1 MKNCCFIIP
10 YFGTL
15 PNYFQLFL
23 NSCACNKDFNWL
35 VFTDDAGIYIYPE
48 NVTRIEMTFGQLKAL
63 IQSKFDFPVCLD
75 APYKLCDYKPAY
87 GYIFE
92 SYLTDYRFW
101 GHCDVDTIIGD
112 LNKFLSNDFM
122 EQYDKIFCLGHM
134 TIYKNT
140 IENNRIFMSTFKGE
154 LLYKEVFQT
163 PEIKTF
169 DEEWRDERNIN
180 QIFLANKKKVYQND
194 HSLNFSTYFTNFYR
208 TIYTGKEIS
217 PEGRG
222 FVVESYRRAVYLWN
236 KGKVERYFKDALHN
250 MVREEFLY
258 IHLQKRK
265 MRFNPKVLNSN
276 IISIVPNEFIPF
288 GKNDVS
294 VTDLSKVK
302 THSDASDYY
311 YDIIVEKY
319 QSMKKRVKN
328 YLRCLIRK

>member
-1 MKNCCFIIP
+1 
-10 YFGTL
+10 
-15 PNYFQLFL
+15 
-23 NSCACNKDFNWL
+23 
-35 VFTDDAGIYIYPE
+35 
-48 NVTRIEMTFGQLKAL
+48 MTFNQLKVL
-63 IQSKFDFPVCLD
+63 VQSKFDFPISLD
-75 APYKLCDYKPAY
+75 SPYKLCDYKPAY

-302 THSDASDYY
+302 THSNASDYY